1 MYCASGCLLILL
13 SVVASYANP
22 QFGFGYPPVYQPNYG
37 YQEPAIHSFRI
48 ANPYPSFEKA
58 PQNPEDRFFLGTA
71 TLTVGTTTVTST
83 VTTSTTCTTA
93 TGAISICSPSGRR
106 RRGLNAKSR
115 GLFYTED
122 EDHFDSIFVRPPWVN
137 PFNPFKS
144 YLPQTYCCIEPTV
157 IVGLSRKPEVSAI
170 EDKLQERETPNEMV
184 PFVVQPGFSL
194 PDGRQGRFLVALG
207 TKSITTTTTSTYT
220 AILTAL
226 CKSTT
231 AFSTCSGSGK

>member
-122 EDHFDSIFVRPPWVN
+122 EDHFDSIFVRTPWVEY
-137 PFNPFKS
+137 FNQVYSLNHNILILNVCFRREQR
-144 YLPQTYCCIEPTV
+144 PQVLVEEK
-157 IVGLSRKPEVSAI
+157 R
-170 EDKLQERETPNEMV
+170 QEREAQVEMV
-184 PFVVQPGFSL
+184 PFVIEPGFSA
-194 PDGRQGRFLVALG
+194 PDGRKGRFLVSFG
-207 TKSITTTTTSTYT
+207 TSTVIVSTTSTYT
-220 AILTAL
+220 AILKAL

-231 AFSTCSGSGK
+231 SFSTCSGSGK